1 MNELDSF
8 IEKHFVKKPSTA
20 GEVIQAPTHQ
30 LFSKYKKGNLYIP
43 NNEYDEFMR
52 LYYTHVLKTGL
63 TGNLIERQLT
73 HKQAESGH
81 NLIDLDFNFSADRTS
96 RHYTRKHIQQVFD
109 FVLNKYIEIY
119 ELDEDVQFV
128 MLAME
133 KPSPRVVTKNGTSIV
148 KDGIHLMFTLKISP
162 FVQMYI
168 RDRLIEYIQDE
179 WSDLPIINSWED
191 VVDKAISDGTNGWLL
206 PQSKKEDEPSH
217 YTITTAYRVYYDTDS
232 NNFEKS
238 ALVSSPQDLKP
249 FYHQYYKQLFIRNP
263 SILSLELLTDH
274 GSDMVNQYKTKK
286 TVAHSGVMSPVA
298 QSNFAFG
305 GDDSWQFN
313 LATFRQIRSRED
325 AEQMLE
331 SFLANIPSDK
341 HALKACY
348 EYVMILPDTYFGP
361 GSYNKWIKVGLVLFN
376 TSRYLHIVWLLFSA
390 KAPNFSWLTGV
401 DELAE
406 HWSKWSQNIYPIQEK
421 LTMQSLM
428 YWCRNEVY
436 DAYVKVRDGSIDHMI
451 EQSIIGLSVQ
461 QLNAKGKHRGSTDYD
476 LASILK
482 KMYEDSFVSSSIK
495 SNEWW
500 FINHHYWMKDDSG
513 TTLRRNISTT
523 MRPLYHN
530 KAMEKTQKAMQ
541 IRTAEGTVDTENDEY
556 QLLMAQCNYLREIAD
571 RLGNTKD
578 KENIMREAR
587 EIFFDRDFTKKLDT
601 RRDLLCFTNGVYD
614 FSTYEFRPGK
624 PEDYIS
630 KCTQHEYQEL
640 DEELDKENIEEIQ
653 NYFRQLFPQK
663 ELYDYMWFHF
673 ASLILGETE
682 RIQALHYYI
691 GVGSNG
697 KSLMI
702 SFLELVLGDYATAL
716 DATYFTSG
724 RTSRGSATPDIAK
737 LPGVRLAITQEPTE
751 AGKSLVLS
759 EGPMKQLTSGTDKI
773 VFRGLYKDE
782 ESFVPQAHSIIA
794 ANDFLPVRS
803 QDDGTWR
810 RIRVI
815 RFLSKFVENPNPN
828 DKENPYQFKIDWTIK
843 DKFKKWATVFMG
855 MLIKIAK
862 VQRGLV
868 PMCSIVQ
875 KESNAYRR
883 KEDFV
888 SAFLE
893 ETFEP
898 CETNPHDRLQ
908 KSVVQ
913 RLFSDWYTKEYGEKT
928 SNKIQKVYD
937 VLTKKYGELKKHP
950 SPGWDG
956 VRQIRVY
963 AEEPNVEADGT
974 YEDDDGVDDGV
985 DEE

>member
-8 IEKHFVKKPSTA
+8 LDRHIINKSTA
-20 GEVIQAPTHQ
+20 AAASGGNGEVQVPTHQ
-30 LFSKYKKGNLYIP
+30 WFSKYKKANLSIVDS
-43 NNEYDEFMR
+43 EYDEFMK
-52 LYYTHVLKTGL
+52 LYYTTILKTGL
-63 TGNLIERQLT
+63 THNIIERQRT
-73 HKQAESGH
+73 HKQVESGH
-81 NLIDLDFNFSADRTS
+81 HLIDLDFNYAADRTP
-96 RHYTRKHIQQVFD
+96 RLYTDQHIHDVITFTLEQYTKIF
-109 FVLNKYIEIY
+109 
-119 ELDEDVQFV
+119 ELDEDVQFTV
-128 MLAME
+128 AQME
-133 KPSPRVVTKNGTSIV
+133 KPSPRVVTKNGTTIV
-148 KDGIHLMFTLKISP
+148 KDGIHLMFCVKISP
-162 FVQMYI
+162 YVQMYL
-168 RDRLIEYIQDE
+168 RKELIDYISE
-179 WSDLPIINSWED
+179 KWTDLPIINTWED

-217 YTITTAYRVYYDTDS
+217 YTITKAYRAYYDSDS
-232 NNFEKS
+232 SCFEKS
-238 ALVSSPQDLKP
+238 VLVSSAADLKG
-249 FYHQYYKQLFIRNP
+249 FYNQYYKQLFIRNP
-263 SILSLELLTDH
+263 NTLALELLTDY
-274 GSDMVNQYKTKK
+274 GSDIVNQYKTKK
-286 TVAHSGVMSPVA
+286 SSSNNVPSTPVI
-298 QSNFAFG
+298 QSNFGFG
-305 GDDSWQFN
+305 GDDSWQYS
-313 LATFRQIRSRED
+313 LAVFRQIRSKED

-331 SFLANIPSDK
+331 NFLDNLPSDK
-341 HALKACY
+341 HVLRTCY

-376 TSRYLHIVWLLFSA
+376 TSRYLHIVWLIFSA
-390 KAPNFSWLTGV
+390 KATGFSWLTGV
-401 DELAE
+401 EELAE
-406 HWSKWSQNIYPIQEK
+406 HWSKWSQNMYPIQEK

-428 YWCRNEVY
+428 YWCRNEVLE
-436 DAYVKVRDGSIDHMI
+436 AYTKVRDGSIDHMI
-451 EQSIIGLSVQ
+451 EQSIIGLTVQ
-461 QLNAKGKHRGSTDYD
+461 QLNAKGKHKGSTDYD
-476 LASILK
+476 LACTLK

-500 FINHHYWMKDDSG
+500 FIKDHYWIKDDSG
-513 TTLRRNISTT
+513 TTLRRNISTS

-530 KAMEKTQKAMQ
+530 KAMDKLQKAMQ

-556 QLLMAQCNYLREIAD
+556 QLLIAQCNYLRDIAD

-614 FSTYEFRPGK
+614 FSTDEFRPGK

-630 KCTQHEYQEL
+630 KCTQHQFREL
-640 DEELDKENIEEIQ
+640 DEEQDKETIEEIE
-653 NYFRQLFPQK
+653 NYFHQLFPKQ
-663 ELYDYMWFHF
+663 ELYEYMWFHM
-673 ASLILGETE
+673 ASLVLGETE

-702 SFLELVLGDYATAL
+702 SFLEMVFGDYATAL

-724 RTSRGSATPDIAK
+724 RGSRGSATPDIAK

-773 VFRGLYKDE
+773 VYRGLYKDE

-794 ANDFLPVRS
+794 ANDFLPVKS

-815 RFLSKFVENPNPN
+815 RFESKFVENPNPN
-828 DKENPYQFKIDWTIK
+828 DTENPYQFKIDWTIK
-843 DKFKKWATVFMG
+843 DKFKKWASVFMG

-875 KESNAYRR
+875 KESTAYRR

-893 ETFEP
+893 ETFES
-898 CETNPHDRLQ
+898 CEVNPHDRLP

-913 RLFSDWYTKEYGEKT
+913 RLFADWYNKEYGEKT
-928 SNKIQKVYD
+928 TNKIQKVYD
-937 VLTKKYGELKKHP
+937 VMTKRYGELKKHP

-956 VRQIRVY
+956 VRQIRLY
-963 AEEPNVEADGT
+963 ADEPNTDLEN
-974 YEDDDGVDDGV
+974 DDGDEYDD
-985 DEE
+985 